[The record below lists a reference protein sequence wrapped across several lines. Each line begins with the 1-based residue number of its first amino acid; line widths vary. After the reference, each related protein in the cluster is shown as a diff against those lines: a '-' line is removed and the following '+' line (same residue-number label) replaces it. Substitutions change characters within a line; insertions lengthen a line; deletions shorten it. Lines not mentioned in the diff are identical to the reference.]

1 MKSAG
6 LLVSV
11 GLCFFLSCAWAFLAV
26 GVARAAAGRAWVGG
40 PAAAAAS
47 PSLRRRSAWSAPLAA
62 RVRAPVAS
70 RARLSDEEGDE
81 EGEESEEGEPETPNP
96 LVEESDAVSPFK
108 EGIAFPTS
116 LNGSDVRVGIISARW
131 NADIISGLYKGVNE
145 SLIGAFAFA
154 FASCARSSSSPSP
167 LPSAQRPQLTT
178 PNPHPHPHSHPSLR
192 RQAQQH
198 LQHLRARG
206 LRAASDGTPARHVQA
221 R

>member
-11 GLCFFLSCAWAFLAV
+11 GLCFFLSSAWAFLGGRAV
-26 GVARAAAGRAWVGG
+26 VARAAAGRAWVGG

-154 FASCARSSSSPSP
+154 FVSCARSSSSSSP

-178 PNPHPHPHSHPSLR
+178 PTPTPTPTPPP
-192 RQAQQH
+192 QP
-198 LQHLRARG
+198 
-206 LRAASDGTPARHVQA
+206 AASSPATSSAPTCPGPSSCQ
-221 R
+221 